1 MKIYW
6 LFLGCAVVSNI
17 VANVAFKLTMTS
29 LHGANG
35 PGLVVAA
42 LSRAWFWVAISA
54 SAILLVTYLLAL
66 RQLGLAVSYAVV
78 TSSAIVGISIAS
90 SVIFGEGVTPARA
103 LGIAAVIGGL
113 FLIVRDE
120 LMRTTT

>member
-6 LFLGCAVVSNI
+6 LFLICAVVSNI
-17 VANVAFKLTMTS
+17 IANVAFKLTMIS
-29 LHGANG
+29 LQGENG

-54 SAILLVTYLLAL
+54 SVILLVTYLLAL

-90 SVIFGEGVTPARA
+90 SVIFGEGVTPVRA
-103 LGIAAVIGGL
+103 LGIAAIIGGL